1 VKRFVCIAAALLLA
15 ACSSGLDQ
23 KIDGSSEK
31 AFESS
36 LARMK
41 QSAQPDEAAKLD
53 DSLLVLAISDVS
65 IGYEGGILRAL
76 AKISMQKS
84 PEQLAE
90 QLMPLVNGKTGR
102 EVIAAGQKRK
112 KDEAAKQLAAL
123 EKESA
128 QLRKLRDEKA
138 TTRGVLELIQVLEPT
153 LRFSSVGPQKIS
165 LMDFRVM
172 NGTDV
177 PLTYLYLRGTVSA
190 PASNKVLFSDDINYR
205 LAEALAPG
213 ATKELRLPN
222 SSPGKWNAPE
232 IWGKDNLAFAIE
244 VVNAETGPGH
254 KLAAAFT
261 FKDGERLLL
270 LEKQKPELE
279 KIVQGK

>member
-1 VKRFVCIAAALLLA
+1 MKRFVCIAAALLLG

-23 KIDGSSEK
+23 KIDASSEK

-41 QSAQPDEAAKLD
+41 KSVQPDEAAKLD

-65 IGYEGGILRAL
+65 IGYEGGILGAL
-76 AKISMQKS
+76 AKISLRKS

-112 KDEAAKQLAAL
+112 KEEAAKQLAAL
-123 EKESA
+123 DKEA
-128 QLRKLRDEKA
+128 AGLRKLRDEKA
-138 TTRGVLELIQVLEPT
+138 TTKGVLESIQVLEPT
-153 LRFSSVGPQKIS
+153 LRFSSIGPQKIS

-190 PASNKVLFSDDINYR
+190 PAGNKVLFSDDINYK
-205 LAEALAPG
+205 LNEALAPG

-232 IWGKDNLAFAIE
+232 IWGKDNLAFTIE
-244 VVNAETGPGH
+244 VVNAETGPGQ
-254 KLAAAFT
+254 KLGASFT
-261 FKDGERLLL
+261 FKDGERLAL

-279 KIVQGK
+279 KMLQVK